1 MNKNTVIGELII
13 SDAPIRHIAILAI
26 LVRLKTH
33 CTSRYLGVRPR
44 GKPASSIIFKNS
56 PLVKK
61 FTAKSQWLIMK
72 ATNSHKQ
79 KVKPNISYLKKKVK
93 LNIVRM
99 AGVATRDIWTYRLRY
114 RYSSENN
121 NPTDIFYL

>member
-13 SDAPIRHIAILAI
+13 SDAPIRHIAILAV

-33 CTSRYLGVRPR
+33 CTSRYLRVRSR
-44 GKPASSIIFKNS
+44 KPASSILFKIA

-61 FTAKSQWLIMK
+61 FLTAKSQWLIMK

-79 KVKPNISYLKKKVK
+79 KVKPNISYLNKKVK
-93 LNIVRM
+93 LKIVRM
-99 AGVATRDIWTYRLRY
+99 AGVLEIFGHTGFEMD
-114 RYSSENN
+114 SSENN
-121 NPTDIFYL
+121 NRTDIFYL